1 MATMNVSTLSA
12 EKDVVTDPSR
22 TFNVIFENEQSLL
35 RLLVAVRGSSIL
47 PEQKLDLRDSVLEY
61 SSTENPAEKQKLKE
75 KITKILSDH
84 EKDFLSLIGRRIK
97 PEKPVSELQKDKVPT
112 QEVIAK
118 EKTISTPRPR
128 PSFGVPKAQTVEVEQ
143 EAVTKPVAASDTT
156 TIKTEPEQEKK
167 EIPQTPEAPKVV
179 GSKPETVV
187 APASNAAIQTRINE
201 IKHYINAKV
210 GNPINLISKDKV
222 VGQEYMA
229 ALLDAMKK
237 SSTGSTDADASLIR
251 LENAYQAALDVI
263 AKNPEDIKTK
273 PEVTTS
279 SQNPK
284 VKKSTPSNSSSNEK
298 ELKTDVSKPQS
309 PIVNK
314 IPTKELHIRN
324 IDKDLT
330 ELTARPS
337 ATKVKE
343 DVVSPETDVTEFK
356 SSEGGAKSVTKKP
369 SGLKRLADKLL
380 FRTSLETPA
389 TKDKK
394 AVSKETQ
401 VTPTPVPI
409 KPKATEITNKETTG
423 PIKSV
428 ASVTTLPEK
437 MTELQK
443 NLEKKKEEKK
453 QPVKGLDAPEVT
465 EGLEQL
471 LSEWKLFKGSG
482 FLGGGPGG
490 KNHPLYKKLENLPM
504 VAVVSGR
511 FEGATPEI
519 KQRLTDYMNGW
530 RYEHG
535 IVHEMG
541 ETFEHYLRRVILH
554 IIDKNR
560 SLNAAKEK
568 TTDKK

>member
-273 PEVTTS
+273 TTIW
-279 SQNPK
+279 Q
-284 VKKSTPSNSSSNEK
+284 
-298 ELKTDVSKPQS
+298 
-309 PIVNK
+309 
-314 IPTKELHIRN
+314 
-324 IDKDLT
+324 
-330 ELTARPS
+330 
-337 ATKVKE
+337 
-343 DVVSPETDVTEFK
+343 
-356 SSEGGAKSVTKKP
+356 
-369 SGLKRLADKLL
+369 
-380 FRTSLETPA
+380 
-389 TKDKK
+389 
-394 AVSKETQ
+394 
-401 VTPTPVPI
+401 
-409 KPKATEITNKETTG
+409 
-423 PIKSV
+423 
-428 ASVTTLPEK
+428 
-437 MTELQK
+437 
-443 NLEKKKEEKK
+443 
-453 QPVKGLDAPEVT
+453 
-465 EGLEQL
+465 
-471 LSEWKLFKGSG
+471 
-482 FLGGGPGG
+482 
-490 KNHPLYKKLENLPM
+490 
-504 VAVVSGR
+504 
-511 FEGATPEI
+511 
-519 KQRLTDYMNGW
+519 
-530 RYEHG
+530 
-535 IVHEMG
+535 
-541 ETFEHYLRRVILH
+541 
-554 IIDKNR
+554 
-560 SLNAAKEK
+560 
-568 TTDKK
+568 